1 MENTTKVITG
11 KDTRFSYVK
20 LVEPS
25 DLSGKFEANVL
36 VPKSDKATYN
46 KILAAVEAA
55 KEIAKN
61 KKWGGK
67 IPPKLKSEGYQD
79 GDEKFT
85 KDGEPDPVYAGHW
98 YMVARANK
106 NAAGEAQLPFLC
118 DKNRVKIDPSEVYS
132 GCYGIASINF
142 FGYEFQGSKGIG
154 VGLNGIQFLRDGE
167 PLGGGGGNA
176 ANDFE
181 EFDDEDI

>member
-20 LVEPS
+20 LIEPS
-25 DLSGKFEANVL
+25 SLSKKYEANVL
-36 VPKSDKATYN
+36 IPKSDKVTYN
-46 KILAAVEAA
+46 KMLKAIEVA
-55 KEIAKN
+55 KEIAKG

-67 IPPKLKSEGYQD
+67 IPPKLKSEGFQD
-79 GDEKFT
+79 GDEKY
-85 KDGEPDPVYAGHW
+85 DSNGDPDAVYADHW
-98 YMVARANK
+98 YLVARNK
-106 NAAGEAQLPFLC
+106 DLPFLC
-118 DKNRVKIDPSEVYS
+118 DKNRVVIEPKEVYS
-132 GCYGIASINF
+132 GCYGIASVNF
-142 FGYEFQGSKGIG
+142 FGYEFEGSKGIG

-181 EFDDEDI
+181 EFDKADEV